1 MTALGRGGEVGVRGG
16 EGPRGRWGGGK
27 GQGNLQGMSL
37 PEQPMEGVGGGGSPN
52 TWRKQ
57 RERSAH
63 GLGRW
68 VLDLGAYSASAGA
81 AGGGPEGGSARA
93 WGRSRP
99 LGVMGVGLLD
109 GEPPAG
115 QARRKQGNR
124 GGYCNLP
131 SDRGRRLGQDLVCAW
146 WERSGSR
153 SVLHEGQPELTMQG
167 CEAQARGGQ
176 GYSGAAA

>member
-16 EGPRGRWGGGK
+16 DGPRGRWGGGK

-37 PEQPMEGVGGGGSPN
+37 PEQPMEGVGGRGSPN

-68 VLDLGAYSASAGA
+68 VLDLGAYGA
-81 AGGGPEGGSARA
+81 VHQLGQQEEARREAGPERGDTHGH
-93 WGRSRP
+93 
-99 LGVMGVGLLD
+99 LGVMGAGLLD
-109 GEPPAG
+109 GQPPAG

-131 SDRGRRLGQDLVCAW
+131 SDRGRGLGQDLVCAW

-167 CEAQARGGQ
+167 
-176 GYSGAAA
+176 